1 MMETF
6 GLSNQTTMSSAQV
19 LGQLISFD
27 TTSCN
32 SNFHLI
38 EFIEAFLRDHG
49 IAAVRA
55 VYAPGKTNLV
65 ASIGPAIDGGIVL
78 SGHTDTVPVTGQT
91 WATDPF
97 TMTDV
102 DGVLFGR
109 GTCDMKGFLACC
121 LAAVPQLKAR
131 NLSRPVHLVFS
142 CDEEVSCEGVLP
154 AIRRFG
160 HDMPKPSICI
170 VGEPTMMDVVTGQK
184 ACQAFLTTITGVEAH
199 SSKPHLGWSALN
211 EAVLLTSEINLIA
224 QEMRDKVDGNCPFD
238 PAFTT
243 VHVGAIHSGT
253 TVNIVPNQAIISWEA
268 RLLPDQDE
276 NEIRDRIAGFAQTR
290 NEIIRAKFPAAG
302 IETDNYV
309 NVPGLEPEPDG
320 EAKSLAMRLTGSNRT
335 GVVSYGTEAGHFQAA
350 GMSTVICGP
359 GSIDQAH
366 KPDEFVATS
375 QLAECDRFLV
385 RLGEELS
392 VS

>member
-1 MMETF
+1 M
-6 GLSNQTTMSSAQV
+6 SNQQTMSSAQ
-19 LGQLISFD
+19 LLEHLIGFD

-32 SNFHLI
+32 SNFPLI
-38 EFIEAFLRDHG
+38 EFAEAFLRGHG
-49 IAAVRA
+49 IETVRA
-55 VYAPGKTNLV
+55 DYALGKTNLV
-65 ASIGPAIDGGIVL
+65 ATIGPAVDGGVVL

-97 TMTDV
+97 SLTAINGD
-102 DGVLFGR
+102 LFGR

-131 NLSRPVHLVFS
+131 NLARPVHLVFS
-142 CDEEVSCEGVLP
+142 CDEEVSCEGVIP

-160 HDMPKPSICI
+160 YDMPKPAICI

-184 ACQAFLTTITGVEAH
+184 ACQAFLTTIAGVEAH
-199 SSKPHLGWSALN
+199 SSKPSLGWSALS
-211 EAVLLTSEINLIA
+211 EAVLLINEITVIA
-224 QEMRDKVDGNCPFD
+224 QEMRDKMNLNCEFD

-243 VHVGAIHSGT
+243 VHVGAIHAGT
-253 TVNIVPNQAIISWEA
+253 TVNIVPNQATVSWEA

-276 NEIRDRIAGFAQTR
+276 DEIRDRVAGFVQRR
-290 NEIIRAKFPAAG
+290 NEIIRMTFSHAG
-302 IETDNYV
+302 IVTDNYV

-320 EAKSLAMRLTGSNRT
+320 EARSLAMRLTGSNRT
-335 GVVSYGTEAGHFQAA
+335 GVVAYGTEAGHFQAA
-350 GMSTVICGP
+350 DISTVICGP

-366 KPDEFVATS
+366 KPDEYVAAS

-385 RLGEELS
+385 RLGEDLS
-392 VS
+392 VG

>member
-1 MMETF
+1 M
-6 GLSNQTTMSSAQV
+6 NDQTTLSSAEV
-19 LGQLISFD
+19 LGKLIGFD

-32 SNFHLI
+32 SNFPLI
-38 EFIEAFLRDHG
+38 EFVEAYLRDQG
-49 IAAVRA
+49 VTSFRA
-55 VYAPGKTNLV
+55 DYAPGKTNLV
-65 ASIGPAIDGGIVL
+65 ASIGPAVDGGVVL

-97 TMTDV
+97 TMTEA
-102 DGVLFGR
+102 DGDLFGR

-131 NLSRPVHLVFS
+131 SLARPVHLVFS
-142 CDEEVSCEGVLP
+142 CDEEVSCEGVIP

-160 HDMPKPSICI
+160 HDMPNPSVCI

-184 ACQAFLTTITGVEAH
+184 ACQAFETTITGVEAH
-199 SSKPHLGWSALN
+199 SSKPQLGWSALN
-211 EAVLLTSEINLIA
+211 EAVMLTSEINLIA
-224 QEMRDKVDGNCPFD
+224 QEMRDRKTGDCQFD

-243 VHVGAIHSGT
+243 VHVGSLHSGT
-253 TVNIVPNQAIISWEA
+253 TVNIVPNQAVISWEA

-276 NEIRDRIAGFAQTR
+276 NEIRDRVAAFVHAR
-290 NEIIRAKFPAAG
+290 NEIIRAKYPDAG

-335 GVVSYGTEAGHFQAA
+335 SVVSYGTEAGHFQAA

-366 KPDEFVATS
+366 KPDEFVAAS

>member
-1 MMETF
+1 M
-6 GLSNQTTMSSAQV
+6 SKQQTMSSAEM
-19 LGQLISFD
+19 LGHLIGFD

-32 SNFHLI
+32 SNFPLI
-38 EFIEAFLRDHG
+38 EFVEAFLRDLG
-49 IAAVRA
+49 IETIRA
-55 VYAPGKTNLV
+55 DHAPGKTNLV
-65 ASIGPAIDGGIVL
+65 ASIGPAVDGGVVL

-91 WATDPF
+91 WASEPF
-97 TMTDV
+97 NMTEAA
-102 DGVLFGR
+102 GNLFGR

-131 NLSRPVHLVFS
+131 KLTRPVHLVFS
-142 CDEEVSCEGVLP
+142 CDEEVSCEGVIP

-160 HDMPKPSICI
+160 HDMPKPSVCI

-184 ACQAFLTTITGVEAH
+184 ACQAYMTTITGVEAH

-211 EAVLLTSEINLIA
+211 EAVFLTNELNAIA
-224 QEMRDKVDGNCPFD
+224 QEMRERVNENSGFD

-253 TVNIVPNQAIISWEA
+253 TVNIVPNQATVSWEA

-276 NEIRDRIAGFAQTR
+276 NEIRDRVARFTQHR
-290 NEIIRAKFPAAG
+290 NELIRAKYPDAG

-320 EAKSLAMRLTGSNRT
+320 KAKSLTMRLTGSNRT

-366 KPDEFVATS
+366 KPDEFVAAS
-375 QLAECDRFLV
+375 QLDECDRFLT

>member
-1 MMETF
+1 M
-6 GLSNQTTMSSAQV
+6 SNQQTMSSAQ
-19 LGQLISFD
+19 LLEHLIGFD

-32 SNFHLI
+32 SNFPLI
-38 EFIEAFLRDHG
+38 EFAEAFLRGHG
-49 IAAVRA
+49 IETVRA
-55 VYAPGKTNLV
+55 DYALGKTNLV
-65 ASIGPAIDGGIVL
+65 ATIGPAVDGGVVL

-97 TMTDV
+97 SLTAINGD
-102 DGVLFGR
+102 LFGR

-131 NLSRPVHLVFS
+131 NLARPVHLVFS
-142 CDEEVSCEGVLP
+142 CDEEVSCEGVIP

-160 HDMPKPSICI
+160 YDMPKPAICI

-184 ACQAFLTTITGVEAH
+184 ACQAFLTTIAGVEAH
-199 SSKPHLGWSALN
+199 SSKPSLGWSALS
-211 EAVLLTSEINLIA
+211 EAVLLINEITVIA
-224 QEMRDKVDGNCPFD
+224 QEMRDKMNLNCEFD

-243 VHVGAIHSGT
+243 VHVGAIHAGT
-253 TVNIVPNQAIISWEA
+253 TVNIVPNQATVSWEA

-276 NEIRDRIAGFAQTR
+276 NEIRDRVAGFVQRR
-290 NEIIRAKFPAAG
+290 NDIIRTAFSHAG

-320 EAKSLAMRLTGSNRT
+320 EARSLAMRLTGSNRT
-335 GVVSYGTEAGHFQAA
+335 GVVAYGTEAGHFQAA
-350 GMSTVICGP
+350 DISTVICGP

-366 KPDEFVATS
+366 KPDEYVAAS

-385 RLGEELS
+385 RLGEDLS
-392 VS
+392 VG

>member
-1 MMETF
+1 M
-6 GLSNQTTMSSAQV
+6 SSPSTMSSAQV
-19 LGQLISFD
+19 LEKLIGFD
-27 TTSCN
+27 TTSCK
-32 SNFHLI
+32 SNFNLI
-38 EFIEAFLRDHG
+38 EFVETFLRDLG
-49 IAAVRA
+49 VASVRA
-55 VYAPGKTNLV
+55 DYASGKTNLV

-91 WATDPF
+91 WTTDPF

-102 DGVLFGR
+102 EGDLFGR

-131 NLSRPVHLVFS
+131 DLARPVHLVFS
-142 CDEEVSCEGVLP
+142 CDEEVSCEGVIP

-160 HDMPKPSICI
+160 HEMPYPSVCI

-199 SSKPHLGWSALN
+199 SSKPNLGWSALN
-211 EAVLLTSEINLIA
+211 EAVMLTSEINLIA
-224 QEMRDKVDGNCPFD
+224 QEMRDKENENCPFD

-243 VHVGAIHSGT
+243 VHVGALHSGT
-253 TVNIVPNQAIISWEA
+253 TVNIVPNQATISWEA

-276 NEIRDRIAGFAQTR
+276 NEIRDRVASFARGR

-320 EAKSLAMRLTGSNRT
+320 EARSLAMRLTGSNRT

-366 KPDEFVATS
+366 KPDEFVAAS
-375 QLAECDRFLV
+375 QLAQCDRFLIS
-385 RLGEELS
+385 LGEELS
-392 VS
+392 VA

>member
-1 MMETF
+1 
-6 GLSNQTTMSSAQV
+6 MSSQHTPSSAEM
-19 LGQLISFD
+19 LGHLISFD

-32 SNFHLI
+32 SNFALI
-38 EFIEAFLRDHG
+38 EFAEAFLRDQG
-49 IAAVRA
+49 IDPIRA
-55 VYAPGKTNLV
+55 DYAPGKTNLV
-65 ASIGPAIDGGIVL
+65 ASIGPAVDGGVAL
-78 SGHTDTVPVTGQT
+78 SGHTDTVPVTGQS

-97 TMTDV
+97 KMTAINGD
-102 DGVLFGR
+102 LFGR

-131 NLSRPVHLVFS
+131 KLSRPVHLVFS
-142 CDEEVSCEGVLP
+142 CDEEVSCEGVIP
-154 AIRRFG
+154 AVRRFG
-160 HDMPKPSICI
+160 HGMPTPSVCI
-170 VGEPTMMDVVTGQK
+170 VGEPTMMDVMTGQK
-184 ACQAFLTTITGVEAH
+184 ACQAYVTTIKGVEAH
-199 SSKPHLGWSALN
+199 SSKPALGWSALN
-211 EAVLLTSEINLIA
+211 EANLLITEINAIA
-224 QEMRDKVDGNCPFD
+224 QEMRDRDNRNCPFD

-243 VHVGAIHSGT
+243 VHVGAVHSGT
-253 TVNIVPNQAIISWEA
+253 TVNIVPNLATISWEA

-276 NEIRDRIAGFAQTR
+276 SEIRDRVARFVQAR
-290 NEIIRAKFPAAG
+290 NKVIRETYPDAG

-366 KPDEFVATS
+366 KPDEFIAAS
-375 QLAECDRFLV
+375 QLVACDQFLD
-385 RLGEELS
+385 RLGEDLS
-392 VS
+392 AP

>member
-1 MMETF
+1 
-6 GLSNQTTMSSAQV
+6 MSSAEL

-38 EFIEAFLRDHG
+38 EFVETFLRDLG
-49 IAAVRA
+49 VASVRA
-55 VYAPGKTNLV
+55 DYAPGKTNLV
-65 ASIGPAIDGGIVL
+65 ASIGPAVDGGIVL
-78 SGHTDTVPVTGQT
+78 SGHTDTVPVTGQAWT
-91 WATDPF
+91 TDPF

-102 DGVLFGR
+102 KGDLFGR

-131 NLSRPVHLVFS
+131 NLARPVHLVFS
-142 CDEEVSCEGVLP
+142 CDEEVSCEGVIP

-160 HDMPKPSICI
+160 HDMPEPSVCI

-199 SSKPHLGWSALN
+199 SSKPDMGWSALN

-224 QEMRDKVDGNCPFD
+224 QEMRDRNNENCLFD
-238 PAFTT
+238 PAYTT
-243 VHVGAIHSGT
+243 VHVGALHSGT
-253 TVNIVPNQAIISWEA
+253 TVNIVPNQATISWEA

-276 NEIRDRIAGFAQTR
+276 NEIRDRVAEFAQTR
-290 NEIIRAKFPAAG
+290 NEIIRAHFPAAG

-320 EAKSLAMRLTGSNRT
+320 EAKSLAMRLTGTNRT

-366 KPDEFVATS
+366 KPDEFVAAN
-375 QLAECDRFLV
+375 QLAACDRFLK

-392 VS
+392 VA

>member
-1 MMETF
+1 MSTR
-6 GLSNQTTMSSAQV
+6 TTMTSAQV

-32 SNFHLI
+32 SNFRLI
-38 EFIEAFLRDHG
+38 EFIEAFLRDHDV
-49 IAAVRA
+49 AAVRA
-55 VYAPGKTNLV
+55 DYAPGKTNLV

-78 SGHTDTVPVTGQT
+78 SGHTDTVPVTGQA
-91 WATDPF
+91 WSSDPF

-102 DGVLFGR
+102 DGDFFGR

-184 ACQAFLTTITGVEAH
+184 ACQAFLTTVTGVEAH

-211 EAVLLTSEINLIA
+211 EAVLLTSEINLVA
-224 QEMRDKVDGNCPFD
+224 QEMRDKADGNCPFD
-238 PAFTT
+238 PPFTT

-290 NEIIRAKFPAAG
+290 NEIIRARFPAAG

-375 QLAECDRFLV
+375 QLAECDRFLD
-385 RLGEELS
+385 RLAEELS
-392 VS
+392 

>member
-1 MMETF
+1 
-6 GLSNQTTMSSAQV
+6 MSSAEV
-19 LGQLISFD
+19 LRQLISFD

-32 SNFHLI
+32 SNLPLI
-38 EFIEAFLRDHG
+38 EFVEAFLRDLG
-49 IAAVRA
+49 VAAVRA
-55 VYAPGKTNLV
+55 DYAPGKTNLV
-65 ASIGPAIDGGIVL
+65 ASIGPAVDGGIVL

-91 WATDPF
+91 WATDAY

-102 DGVLFGR
+102 DGDFFGR

-131 NLSRPVHLVFS
+131 NLARPVHLVFS
-142 CDEEVSCEGVLP
+142 CDEEVSCEGVIP

-160 HDMPKPSICI
+160 HDMPKPSVCI

-184 ACQAFLTTITGVEAH
+184 ACQAFLTTVTGVEAH

-211 EAVLLTSEINLIA
+211 EAVLLTSEINSIA
-224 QEMRDKVDGNCPFD
+224 QDMRDKVNENCPFD

-253 TVNIVPNQAIISWEA
+253 TVNIVPNQATISWEA

-276 NEIRDRIAGFAQTR
+276 NEIRDRIAGFSEAR
-290 NEIIRAKFPAAG
+290 NEIIRAEFSAAG

-320 EAKSLAMRLTGSNRT
+320 EAKLLAMRLTGSNRT
-335 GVVSYGTEAGHFQAA
+335 GVVSYGTEAGHFQAV

-366 KPDEFVATS
+366 KPDEFVAAS
-375 QLAECDRFLV
+375 QLAECDRVLV

-392 VS
+392 VA

>member
-1 MMETF
+1 
-6 GLSNQTTMSSAQV
+6 LSNQNTMSSAEV

-38 EFIEAFLRDHG
+38 EFAEAFLRDQG
-49 IAAVRA
+49 VATIRA
-55 VYAPGKTNLV
+55 EYAPGKTNLV
-65 ASIGPAIDGGIVL
+65 ASIGPTVDGGIVL

-102 DGVLFGR
+102 DGDLFGR

-131 NLSRPVHLVFS
+131 NLTRPVHLVFS
-142 CDEEVSCEGVLP
+142 CDEEVSCEGVIP

-160 HDMPKPSICI
+160 HDMPKPSVCI
-170 VGEPTMMDVVTGQK
+170 VGEPTMMDVVKGQK
-184 ACQAFLTTITGVEAH
+184 ACQAFLTTVTGVEAH

-224 QEMRDKVDGNCPFD
+224 QEMRDKVNENCQFD

-268 RLLPDQDE
+268 RLLPDQDQS
-276 NEIRDRIAGFAQTR
+276 EIRDRISGFTEAR
-290 NEIIRAKFPAAG
+290 NKIIRDSFPAAG

-320 EAKSLAMRLTGSNRT
+320 EAKSLAMRLTGSNST

-366 KPDEFVATS
+366 KPDEFVAAS

-385 RLGEELS
+385 RLGEELG
-392 VS
+392 VA